1 MLTTCGNFTTCGIL
15 EAMCGFVV
23 CVVQNS
29 PNILTALGL
38 YFTRHAQQAI
48 PRDGLLTLLR
58 PPDMYPM
65 TKPGCDCL
73 PRLRCS
79 GSYVGC
85 QVFGKFGSG
94 QKYRSTVSCWAPLAA
109 LHICTTAP
117 LAQALRSAS
126 SEKLERVF
134 RWDLT
139 VRDPL
144 TQRAT
149 GNGLFTL
156 KKMTHT
162 MVPLI
167 HLTVTDPLKYVKSFA
182 K

>member
-15 EAMCGFVV
+15 EAMCGFLV

-38 YFTRHAQQAI
+38 YFARLAQQEAI
-48 PRDGLLTLLR
+48 SRDGLLTLLR

-79 GSYVGC
+79 GSYVGWS
-85 QVFGKFGSG
+85 QVFGNFGSG
-94 QKYRSTVSCWAPLAA
+94 QKYKPTVSCW

-117 LAQALRSAS
+117 LLHWLRHCAALPA
-126 SEKLERVF
+126 
-134 RWDLT
+134 
-139 VRDPL
+139 
-144 TQRAT
+144 
-149 GNGLFTL
+149 
-156 KKMTHT
+156 
-162 MVPLI
+162 
-167 HLTVTDPLKYVKSFA
+167 KSWSRFVGEISR
-182 K
+182 

>member
-29 PNILTALGL
+29 PNILVALGL
-38 YFTRHAQQAI
+38 YFARLAQEAI
-48 PRDGLLTLLR
+48 SRDGLLTLLR
-58 PPDMYPM
+58 PPDMYPT

-85 QVFGKFGSG
+85 SSLWKFRERPEVQTGCTG
-94 QKYRSTVSCWAPLAA
+94 HLHNCST
-109 LHICTTAP
+109 
-117 LAQALRSAS
+117 AQRFQRKA
-126 SEKLERVF
+126 
-134 RWDLT
+134 LT

-144 TQRAT
+144 TLKH

-156 KKMTHT
+156 KKMTHV
-162 MVPLI
+162 MFPLI
-167 HLTVTDPLKYVKSFA
+167 HLTVTDLLKYVKSFA